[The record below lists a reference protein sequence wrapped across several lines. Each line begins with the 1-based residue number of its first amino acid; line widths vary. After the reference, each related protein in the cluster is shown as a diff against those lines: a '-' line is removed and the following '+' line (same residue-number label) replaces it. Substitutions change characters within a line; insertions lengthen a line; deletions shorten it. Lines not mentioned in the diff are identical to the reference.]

1 MTRALPARPER
12 VLLLGSGALKIGE
25 AGEFDYSGSQCLKA
39 LTEEGVYAVVVNPN
53 IATLQTDPPARGRT
67 YFQPV
72 TPEFVEPILESER
85 VDGILLSFGGQT
97 ALNCGVTLHRQG
109 TLRRL
114 GVRVLG
120 TPVRGIEETEDRGRF
135 LTLMQRARVPVL
147 KSHPVYSVPEAQ
159 RQARDLGFPVIVRV
173 AYTLGGKGG
182 GVARSPEELDRV
194 AERGLRASPAHQIL
208 LERYV
213 GSFKQIEYEVV
224 RDRLGNGLTVC
235 NMENVLGMRVHT
247 GDNIVV
253 APSQTLND
261 EEYQL
266 LRAAALRA
274 ADACGIVG
282 ECNIQFALDPRSQEY
297 YAIEINAR
305 LSRSSALAS
314 KATGYPLAY
323 VAAKL
328 ALGYT
333 LPELKNRVTGVTTA
347 CFEPALDY
355 VVVKHP
361 RWDLE
366 KFPRAGR
373 ELGPTMK
380 SVGEVMG
387 IGSTFPE
394 ALLKAVRMT
403 DPRSELVP
411 PPPGREEKAI
421 REDLSHPTPQVLWH
435 VLEGLS
441 AGLSPA
447 TISELT
453 WIDPWFVEQLRE
465 VQELCRT
472 LGGMPPG
479 AAPIPLLAQG
489 KRLGL
494 SDRALARLLREDEEM
509 LRRRRV
515 AAGLVPHVR
524 MIDTLANEW
533 PSRTNYLYLTYGA
546 DADEVGPSPAG
557 SLLVLGSGPYRI
569 GSSVEFDWS
578 TMNLVDGLKAEG
590 VPSVTVL
597 NSNPETVSTDYD
609 RSDRLYFEEITLERV
624 RDVMDKEGF
633 AGVVTS
639 VGGQLPQNLTPLLAA
654 CGIPILGTVSDSIDA
669 AEDRERFSSL
679 LEKLTIPQPA
689 WRAFTTVEE
698 AERFCAEVGYP
709 VLVRPSYVLSGAAM
723 RVIPGRAD
731 LGRFLSAAV
740 RLSPEHPVVI
750 SKFLEGAFELDLDA
764 VSDGE
769 KVWVAALLEH
779 VESAGVHSG
788 DAILVLPPR
797 RTSPRVHQRMVE
809 YAEAMARA
817 LRIRGPFNV
826 QFLAVND
833 EVYVIELNLRASR
846 SLPFVAKA
854 TGVPVLREAAR
865 AMLGKGLSGQG
876 LAPVPFGRWGV
887 KAPQFSFYQ
896 VEGADP
902 LLGVEMQSTG
912 EVACFGP
919 TFPDALVKA
928 LVATG
933 VRFVPRGGEA
943 FLSVGGPTLKERLL
957 PAAQRLRAL
966 GFSLAATEDTAA
978 YLEAHGVHPVRVL
991 FKIMEPEREPN
1002 LKTVLERGELD
1013 LILNVPASFTQEKFE
1028 RMLED
1033 EYWLRRRSVEL
1044 AVPLFTSLETFT
1056 AYVEGLSW
1064 LREHPLTVEPLYGSD
1079 LPGRT
1084 LSLNSPRSVDLSR
1097 ADRAPSSQKR
1107 KGRTPGRARGWKG
1120 TPTSTSTRRR
1130 GSGSARGSERRRSPR
1145 RAS

>member
-1 MTRALPARPER
+1 MTRDRRLRR
-12 VLLLGSGALKIGE
+12 VVVLGSGALKIGE

-39 LTEEGVYAVVVNPN
+39 LGEEDVYAVVVNPN
-53 IATLQTDPPARGRT
+53 IATLQTDPPRRGRV

-85 VDGILLSFGGQT
+85 VDAILLSFGGQT
-97 ALNCGVTLHRQG
+97 ALNCGVTLHRKG
-109 TLRRL
+109 VLRRL

-120 TPVRGIEETEDRGRF
+120 TPVRGIEDTEDRARF
-135 LTLMQRARVPVL
+135 LSLMGQARVPVL
-147 KSHPVYSVPEAQ
+147 KSHPVYSLEEAQ
-159 RQARDLGFPVIVRV
+159 RQAKELGYPVISRV

-182 GVARSPEELDRV
+182 GVAHDPEELSRV
-194 AERGLRASPAHQIL
+194 AERGLRASPAGQIL

-224 RDRLGNGLTVC
+224 RDRKGNGLTVC

-253 APSQTLND
+253 APSQTLTD
-261 EEYQL
+261 EEYQR

-274 ADACGIVG
+274 ADAAGIVG
-282 ECNIQFALDPRSQEY
+282 ECNIQFALDPASEEY

-366 KFPRAGR
+366 KFPRARR

-387 IGSTFPE
+387 VGTTFQE

-403 DPRSELVP
+403 EPRHELLAP
-411 PPPGREEKAI
+411 AEPRERTEI
-421 REDLSHPTPQVLWH
+421 LEDLSHPSPSILFH
-435 VLEGLS
+435 VMEGLA
-441 AGLSPA
+441 AGLSVE
-447 TISELT
+447 TISASS
-453 WIDPWFVEQLRE
+453 WIDPWFVDQLAGVQGISRE
-465 VQELCRT
+465 LSSAAGTAPSPELLTR
-472 LGGMPPG
+472 
-479 AAPIPLLAQG
+479 A
-489 KRLGL
+489 KRAGF
-494 SDRALARLLREDEEM
+494 SDRAIARLLRKDEEEV
-509 LRRRRV
+509 R
-515 AAGLVPHVR
+515 AARIRAGIVPHTR
-524 MIDTLANEW
+524 MIDTLAGEW
-533 PSRTNYLYLTYGA
+533 PSRTNYLYLTYHA
-546 DADEVGPSPAG
+546 DHDEVGPSPAG
-557 SLLVLGSGPYRI
+557 SALVLGAGPYRI

-590 VPSVTVL
+590 VPSVAVL

-624 RDVMDKEGF
+624 RDVVDKESF
-633 AGVVTS
+633 SGVVTS

-654 CGIPILGTVSDSIDA
+654 CGIPILGTSSDSIDS
-669 AEDRERFSSL
+669 AEDRQRFSAL
-679 LEKLTIPQPA
+679 LEKLRIPQPA
-689 WRAFTTVEE
+689 WRAFTTLEE
-698 AERFCAEVGYP
+698 AERFSAEVGYP

-731 LGRFLSAAV
+731 LERFLNAAV

-769 KVWVAALLEH
+769 RVLVAGILEH

-797 RTSPRVHQRMVE
+797 RTSPEVHRKMVE
-809 YAEAMARA
+809 HSEAMARA
-817 LRIRGPFNV
+817 LRIHGPFNV
-826 QFLAVND
+826 QFLAVGD

-846 SLPFVAKA
+846 SLPFVAKGA
-854 TGVPVLREAAR
+854 GVPVLREAAR
-865 AMLGKGLSGQG
+865 AILGKGLSRSGV
-876 LAPVPFGRWGV
+876 APVPFGRWGV
-887 KAPQFSFYQ
+887 KAPQFSFLQ

-919 TFPDALVKA
+919 TFPDALVKS

-943 FLSVGGPTLKERLL
+943 FLSVGGPVLKERLL
-957 PAAQRLRAL
+957 PAAALLRRL
-966 GFSLAATEDTAA
+966 GFALKATEDTAA
-978 YLEAHGVHPVRVL
+978 FLESRGVRPVSVL
-991 FKIMEPEREPN
+991 YKLMEPEREPN
-1002 LKTVLERGELD
+1002 LRTELEGGRLD

-1033 EYWLRRRSVEL
+1033 EYFLRRRAVEL
-1044 AVPLFTSLETFT
+1044 AIPLFTSVDSFS
-1056 AYVEGLSW
+1056 AYVEGLAW

-1079 LPGRT
+1079 LSPP
-1084 LSLNSPRSVDLSR
+1084 SVSWNSPRSVHLSR
-1097 ADRAPSSQKR
+1097 ASSRAASH
-1107 KGRTPGRARGWKG
+1107 
-1120 TPTSTSTRRR
+1120 RRR
-1130 GSGSARGSERRRSPR
+1130 QRPRPAGSGSRQGKS
-1145 RAS
+1145 